1 MTRQTEERV
10 EEKTVTTMLAN
21 PPPPASERRETQLFP
36 TMDELRVRHG
46 NLPATKDR
54 LYLWGG
60 GLLVGSIV
68 FAVLYL
74 MILFLE

>member
-1 MTRQTEERV
+1 MTYQTEHT
-10 EEKTVTTMLAN
+10 EEATVSTMFAK
-21 PPPPASERRETQLFP
+21 PPPPAVERRELRLFQ

-46 NLPATKDR
+46 NLPAAKDR

-60 GLLVGSIV
+60 GLLVGTIV
-68 FAVLYL
+68 FGVLYS